1 MEKKPI
7 RFPLRLAMTLLSF
20 VLGVAMVRLAS
31 PPQVVVTWETASE
44 VGSAGF
50 HLYRSDSPDG
60 PFVPITENPIPA
72 QGDPLAGA
80 SYSYQDSQV
89 SWGQRYF
96 YQLEEVE
103 RSGTRNR
110 YQDTVEGRAGM
121 GWPWALAGGALMT
134 AVVVLISRPGAAP
147 LRRRREESTEVVVR

>member
-1 MEKKPI
+1 MMEKPI
-7 RFPLRLAMTLLSF
+7 RFPLRLAVTLLSF
-20 VLGVAMVRLAS
+20 VLGVTMVRLAS

-50 HLYRSDSPDG
+50 LLYRSDSPDG
-60 PFVPITENPIPA
+60 PFVLITENPIPA

-80 SYSYQDSQV
+80 SYHYQDSRV

-103 RSGTRNR
+103 RSGARNR
-110 YQDTVEGRAGM
+110 YPDTVEGRAGM
-121 GWPWALAGGALMT
+121 GWPWALAGGALMAT
-134 AVVVLISRPGAAP
+134 VVVLIGRPGAAA
-147 LRRRREESTEVVVR
+147 LRRRREEPVP